1 MAKNPNSAPASAAN
15 LVIGCKL
22 PHGLIL
28 TVGGT
33 SVTLNGTNS
42 TDIIGGYGLTP
53 DVDAAFF
60 DAWCK
65 ENHQHPSLAGGF
77 IFAQETTAEA
87 KAQAKD
93 NAENENG
100 FEGIDPKKPGM
111 GVEPVPAG
119 PGA

>member
-1 MAKNPNSAPASAAN
+1 MAKSANAAK

-28 TVGGT
+28 AVG
-33 SVTLNGTNS
+33 SEMVELNGTNS

-53 DVDAAFF
+53 DVDASFF

-65 ENHQHPSLAGGF
+65 ENHQHPALAGGF

-93 NAENENG
+93 NADNKNG
-100 FEGIDPKKPGM
+100 FEGVNPAKPGP
-111 GVEPVPAG
+111 GIEQVPA
-119 PGA
+119 A